1 MSAVLPRL
9 DGRRKRAEKIA
20 VLLTAALVAALFV
33 LLGCSSSQTGPAV
46 RVEAAAT
53 APGHW

>member
-33 LLGCSSSQTGPAV
+33 LLGCASSQGRPV
-46 RVEAAAT
+46 RVQAPAT
-53 APGHW
+53 APGHS